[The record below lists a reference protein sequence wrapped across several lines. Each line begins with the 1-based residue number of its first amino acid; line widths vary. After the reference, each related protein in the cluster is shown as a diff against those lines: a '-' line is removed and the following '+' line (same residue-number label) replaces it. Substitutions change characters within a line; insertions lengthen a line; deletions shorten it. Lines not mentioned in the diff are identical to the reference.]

1 MVIWK
6 LRASLPSVFVNAP
19 RSLKTNQMMRAGSG
33 PRMPPRCAKDAHW
46 LSSAWDSGAA
56 AAGVG
61 ACSVIDLPF
70 GLRVIAGQQWCGA
83 RARCQPQG
91 GAAIKRTHKLVPDT
105 ARWQGQHGVLTRYN
119 WQSTQKSAKNVW
131 AEDPEGEGAA
141 WFPNAALRFSG

>member
-6 LRASLPSVFVNAP
+6 LRASLPSVLVNAP
-19 RSLKTNQMMRAGSG
+19 RSLNTNQMMREGNG

-46 LSSAWDSGAA
+46 LSSACDSGAA

-70 GLRVIAGQQWCGA
+70 GLRVIAGQQWCSAVA
-83 RARCQPQG
+83 RRGPLD
-91 GAAIKRTHKLVPDT
+91 GAAIERTHKLVPDT

-119 WQSTQKSAKNVW
+119 
-131 AEDPEGEGAA
+131 
-141 WFPNAALRFSG
+141 